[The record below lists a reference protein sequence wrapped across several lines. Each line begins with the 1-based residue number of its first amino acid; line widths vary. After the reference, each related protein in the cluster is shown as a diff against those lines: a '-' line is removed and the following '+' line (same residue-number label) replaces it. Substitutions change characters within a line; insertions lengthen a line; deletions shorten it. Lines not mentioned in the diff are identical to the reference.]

1 VPVVPRNFILRSNI
15 AAGDSSVVPS
25 TSIVGTSV
33 WWMSPGM
40 NRRRWVGGM
49 RGEGQER
56 RITLCVCGGGV
67 GVGIRGRG
75 RLVVAGRQ

>member
-1 VPVVPRNFILRSNI
+1 
-15 AAGDSSVVPS
+15 
-25 TSIVGTSV
+25 
-33 WWMSPGM
+33 M